1 MKRKIQTL
9 NAPNQMSDHV
19 HPFCQGWIW
28 NGLILTGGIAAED
41 PKTGLIVKGGII
53 EQSTRC
59 FETMKAI
66 LEHAGSSMDNVL
78 KVTVLFLNFE
88 DKKPFESVYG
98 KYFPINKPARTSA
111 AVSYIGKDR
120 LIEIDAIAHVD
131 E

>member
-1 MKRKIQTL
+1 MKKKIQTL
-9 NAPNQMSDHV
+9 NAPNKMSDHV

-28 NGLILTGGIAAED
+28 NGLIFTGGIAAED
-41 PKTGLIVKGGII
+41 PETGLIVEGGIV

-59 FETMKAI
+59 FETMRAI
-66 LEHAGSSMDNVL
+66 LEDAGASMDNVL

-88 DKKPFESVYG
+88 DKKLFESVYG
-98 KYFPINKPARTSA
+98 RYFPVNKPARTSA
-111 AVSYIGKDR
+111 AVSYIGKNR